1 MRFTLPDG
9 VNEPKFFRAAGC
21 IDCLAG
27 YRGHETLFEAF
38 SVSPAIREIIAGA
51 AERIDCRTLSAALQS
66 EGLVPLREKALDMV
80 CRGITSVD
88 ELLPFVV

>member
-9 VNEPKFFRAAGC
+9 AHEPQLYRAAGC

-27 YRGHETLFEAF
+27 YRGHELVFEAF
-38 SVSPAIREIIAGA
+38 SASPAIREIIAGA
-51 AERIDCRTLSAALQS
+51 AERIDYRTLSATLQS
-66 EGLVPLREKALDMV
+66 EGLVSLRQKALAMV
-80 CRGITSVD
+80 CSGVTSVD